1 MLLPILIVEAIS
13 KLPFSSFSKRGLLLD
28 HSYEYEFNLHANE
41 NLQSYERTSTR
52 TRFENEAKVIRKW
65 AIVKRD

>member
-13 KLPFSSFSKRGLLLD
+13 KVPLASFSKRGLLLD

-41 NLQSYERTSTR
+41 NLYERMSTS